1 MVQIPSSGI
10 GNSMEAKIRPD
21 QTKARYPVYQ
31 PNKIKVL
38 STVWIKM
45 RERERE
51 RERITFIC
59 IAMHKS
65 I

>member
-21 QTKARYPVYQ
+21 QGPI
-31 PNKIKVL
+31 PSL
-38 STVWIKM
+38 STKQDKSIIYSVDKDE

-51 RERITFIC
+51 RELP
-59 IAMHKS
+59 S
-65 I
+65 YV